1 MKVVVIFF
9 YLYIFD
15 INYKIIK
22 KKKKIIGKIMYKFI
36 YIILENSYIYV

>member
-9 YLYIFD
+9 DLYIFD

-22 KKKKIIGKIMYKFI
+22 KIIGKIMYKFI
-36 YIILENSYIYV
+36 YNILENSYIYV

>member
-9 YLYIFD
+9 DLYIFD
-15 INYKIIK
+15 INYKII
-22 KKKKIIGKIMYKFI
+22 KKKIIGKIMYKFI